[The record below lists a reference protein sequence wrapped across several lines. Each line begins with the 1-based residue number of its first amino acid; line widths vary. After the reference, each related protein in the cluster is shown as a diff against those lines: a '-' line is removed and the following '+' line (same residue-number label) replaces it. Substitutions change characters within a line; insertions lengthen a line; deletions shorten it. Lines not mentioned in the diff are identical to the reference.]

1 MPRCSRAVSRPVR
14 SLCVRN
20 SINAGRSSR
29 PSRSKAAFVG
39 GISRRTRATSTANHP
54 VPSAATT
61 RTKVHVTAQP
71 YSETQT
77 SPSSDLAIERAPH
90 FGGELLVPVAALEQ
104 QVEVEQVV
112 GCERLADTRFGE

>member
-20 SINAGRSSR
+20 SINAGRNSR

-61 RTKVHVTAQP
+61 RTNVHVTTQP
-71 YSETQT
+71 YPEKRADRSG
-77 SPSSDLAIERAPH
+77 DLAVERAPH
-90 FGGELLVPVAALEQ
+90 FGGELLVPVAAFEQ

-112 GCERLADTRFGE
+112 GRERLADAC